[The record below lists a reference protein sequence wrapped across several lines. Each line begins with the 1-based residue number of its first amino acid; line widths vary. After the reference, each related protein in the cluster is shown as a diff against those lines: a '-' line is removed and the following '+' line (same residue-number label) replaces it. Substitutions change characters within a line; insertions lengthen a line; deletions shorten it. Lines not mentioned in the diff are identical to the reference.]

1 MDHYL
6 ERLET
11 LKQKATKHPEF
22 FSMEFSIDR
31 GLEYDVNL
39 GCVVRKNPEV
49 TKIVIREIVDPVTQ
63 KSIEPIG

>member
-1 MDHYL
+1 
-6 ERLET
+6 
-11 LKQKATKHPEF
+11 
-22 FSMEFSIDR
+22 MEFSIDR